1 MTSWTRLAAA
11 LYGAVALAAP
21 ALAQSAGGEDVPR
34 VHRGIA
40 WLWIVA
46 AVLVVAAL
54 FSLFFGGRAGRG
66 EPPPARRP

>member
-1 MTSWTRLAAA
+1 MWSRLTAA
-11 LYGAVALAAP
+11 LYGAVAFAAP
-21 ALAQSAGGEDVPR
+21 ALAQTPGGGDLPR
-34 VHRGIA
+34 AERGIA

-54 FSLFFGGRAGRG
+54 LSLFFGGRARRG